1 MEMKKQIGLAVLA
14 TTLLFGGTSLE
25 VLAAGKGNSA
35 VKVTESSDGRHE
47 NGIGTGII
55 SNLGVT
61 EGPFYVGDS
70 ITLSAGDVVIDGPL
84 DTLKWNVSYKGKNYD
99 LGTFTLTEAGI
110 HEFTVTATTYFK
122 NGAKAGLVHSSTAPY
137 VVKIEVLEV
146 EQAIELISVTLG
158 NYSYK
163 HEKNNGGQVQYDLD
177 ATATFHFSDGNSI
190 DVAKE
195 FNNVQAQ
202 QSISFNITYKG
213 IEFNKVFKA
222 PENPYN
228 VGS

>member
-47 NGIGTGII
+47 NGIGTGVI

-122 NGAKAGLVHSSTAPY
+122 NGAKAGLVHSSTAPF
-137 VVKIEVLEV
+137 VVTVEVLEV
-146 EQAIELISVTLG
+146 QEIKLVSITLKDYTYVADI
-158 NYSYK
+158 NP
-163 HEKNNGGQVQYDLD
+163 GGQVQYDLW
-177 ATATFHFSDGNSI
+177 ATAVLSFSDGHT
-190 DVAKE
+190 VE
-195 FNNVQAQ
+195 VERFFNNVQLT
-202 QSISFNITYKG
+202 QSISFSTVYNGEKYSGSID
-213 IEFNKVFKA
+213 A
-222 PENPYN
+222 PAR
-228 VGS
+228 